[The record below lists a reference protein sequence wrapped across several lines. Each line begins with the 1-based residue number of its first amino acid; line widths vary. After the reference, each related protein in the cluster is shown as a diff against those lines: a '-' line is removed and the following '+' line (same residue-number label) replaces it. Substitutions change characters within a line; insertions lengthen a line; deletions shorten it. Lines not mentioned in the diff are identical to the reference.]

1 MNFCCH
7 GACFGKIKPEETG
20 KMTGKKEKKDYCDA
34 GDQQKIVEKM
44 TECDKTSTSDKQV
57 NECYSKVIEEDDG
70 CMSS

>member
-1 MNFCCH
+1 
-7 GACFGKIKPEETG
+7 
-20 KMTGKKEKKDYCDA
+20 MTGKKEKKDYCDA